1 MTLNMLGLLVIALLK
16 NAHLFLH
23 GVSKGGRLH
32 CAEQRLHRTLQG
44 NENRQP
50 SAEPTQGKKL
60 PRGFLLAVF
69 LSQTFK

>member
-50 SAEPTQGKKL
+50 SAEPTREKASTWL
-60 PRGFLLAVF
+60 PAGCVL
-69 LSQTFK
+69 KPNI